1 MGHMNSFF
9 FIVLHKFVNINLEL
23 LIFNSIKQL
32 FLLHSIILLVIVK
45 AFLIFKILFFVLNM
59 MDIYKQLNILKNSK
73 KYY

>member
-1 MGHMNSFF
+1 MGHMNSLF

-45 AFLIFKILFFVLNM
+45 AFLIFKILLLVLNM
-59 MDIYKQLNILKNSK
+59 MDIVKQLNILKNSK